1 MKSTISNFNLKNK
14 KRWLSGL
21 SIISVLLFSC
31 SNVENESK
39 VKLELSR
46 ELKLDEKTLEQ
57 VHRTYTVAM
66 DNPVSDELIFTN
78 FTSPIQLVVINYD
91 GGLVETI
98 GKEGRGPEEI
108 QDARFFGFDEK
119 GNALVLDKASAFFKY
134 YDRNNDE
141 VTSFNYPIKKG
152 ISVTSRNLQQCDG
165 KWYLGVQLLGEPTL
179 PSTPIVAVFDS
190 TFSLTDTLGGYD
202 SFFEGRTDVMQETL
216 INIDCKSR
224 LIYTSHAKTPFIQ
237 VFSMDDELYQKRT
250 ELKPKSF
257 MLSDKFI
264 SMVGSKT
271 TMARFLSEKQS
282 TSLHL
287 AHSDKYL
294 FHVFRNET
302 GTVKDVRI
310 LNDSHHFVAVYD
322 KKSLDYLGE
331 LKLPGATM
339 GSTKNG
345 ELIILKDENTS
356 EFQFLNV
363 IPASSQN

>member
-1 MKSTISNFNLKNK
+1 MLATSYFSLKQ
-14 KRWLSGL
+14 KRHWLYSL
-21 SIISVLLFSC
+21 SIISVFLFSC
-31 SNVENESK
+31 SNVESETL
-39 VKLELSR
+39 VELELSK
-46 ELKLDEKTLEQ
+46 EFKLGEKAVEQ
-57 VHRTYTVAM
+57 VHRMYTVAM
-66 DNPVSDELIFTN
+66 DNPASDELIFTN

-91 GGLVETI
+91 GELVETI
-98 GKEGRGPEEI
+98 GKEGRGPKEI
-108 QDARFFGFDEK
+108 QDARFFGFDET
-119 GNALVLDKASAFFKY
+119 GDVLVLDKASAFFKY
-134 YDRNNDE
+134 YNRNSDD

-165 KWYLGVQLLGEPTL
+165 KWYLAVQLLGKPTL

-190 TFSLTDTLGGYD
+190 TFLLVDTLGGYD
-202 SFFEGRTDVMQETL
+202 PFFEGRTDVMQEAL
-216 INIDCKSR
+216 IYIDCQNR
-224 LIYTSHAKTPFIQ
+224 LIYTSHGKTPFIQ

-250 ELKPKSF
+250 EVKPKSF

-264 SMVGSKT
+264 TMVGSKT
-271 TMARFLSEKQS
+271 SITRFLAQEQS

-294 FHVFRNET
+294 FHIFRNEVR
-302 GTVKDVRI
+302 TVEDVRI

-322 KKSLDYLGE
+322 KVNLAYLGE
-331 LKLPGATM
+331 LMLPGAAM

-363 IPASSQN
+363 IPASSHN

>member
-1 MKSTISNFNLKNK
+1 M
-14 KRWLSGL
+14 WLYSF
-21 SIISVLLFSC
+21 SIISVFLFSC
-31 SNVENESK
+31 SNVESETL
-39 VKLELSR
+39 VELELSK
-46 ELKLDEKTLEQ
+46 EFKLGEKAVEQ

-78 FTSPIQLVVINYD
+78 FTSPIQLVVVNYD
-91 GGLVETI
+91 GKLVEII
-98 GKEGRGPEEI
+98 GKEGRGPKEI

-134 YDRNNDE
+134 YNRNNDE
-141 VTSFNYPIKKG
+141 VTSFHYPIKKG

-165 KWYLGVQLLGEPTL
+165 KWYVGVQLLGKSTL

-190 TFSLTDTLGGYD
+190 TFSLSDTLGGYD
-202 SFFEGRTDVMQETL
+202 PFFKGRTDVMQEAL
-216 INIDCKSR
+216 IDIDCKNR
-224 LIYTSHAKTPFIQ
+224 LLYTSHAKTPFIQ
-237 VFSMDDELYQKRT
+237 VFSMDDDFYQKRT
-250 ELKPKSF
+250 EVKPKSF

-264 SMVGSKT
+264 SMVGSKSS
-271 TMARFLSEKQS
+271 MARFLSQEQS

-294 FHVFRNET
+294 FHIFRNEARA
-302 GTVKDVRI
+302 VEDVRI
-310 LNDSHHFVAVYD
+310 LNDSEHFVAVYD
-322 KKSLDYLGE
+322 KENLDYLGE
-331 LKLPGATM
+331 LMLPGVAM